1 MKGAYNMKY
10 ELTHA
15 QRRILNADSLYQNSS
30 ISNIGGICYV
40 PGDVDF
46 KTLGKAIAGVV
57 KKNEIFQFEF
67 KKDNG
72 QVYQEQNE
80 IKQNEIEFID
90 FNNDKSKFNKW
101 SRQFFDESMN
111 VSDKF
116 LYKFALFKLDDKRKG
131 YLAKCHHIIS
141 DGYSLATIGKQV
153 GKIYDNLLNIRE
165 SEIIT
170 VPYSEYIK
178 SERDYLQ
185 SEKFLRDKEFWN
197 EEFSNLNE
205 EFLFK
210 ETYDS
215 RGNSYKYKI
224 SKGLIDKLHKLLSE
238 NNISRSTFFMS
249 LLYLYIYKQTG
260 EKDIVIGMPVYN
272 RISKRMRE
280 AIGMFVSTVPVNF
293 KINNELNFKDFIK
306 ELMVN

>member
-1 MKGAYNMKY
+1 MKY

-101 SRQFFDESMN
+101 SRQFFDESMS

-215 RGNSYKYKI
+215 TGNSYKYKI
-224 SKGLIDKLHKLLSE
+224 SKE
-238 NNISRSTFFMS
+238 
-249 LLYLYIYKQTG
+249 
-260 EKDIVIGMPVYN
+260 
-272 RISKRMRE
+272 
-280 AIGMFVSTVPVNF
+280 
-293 KINNELNFKDFIK
+293 
-306 ELMVN
+306 